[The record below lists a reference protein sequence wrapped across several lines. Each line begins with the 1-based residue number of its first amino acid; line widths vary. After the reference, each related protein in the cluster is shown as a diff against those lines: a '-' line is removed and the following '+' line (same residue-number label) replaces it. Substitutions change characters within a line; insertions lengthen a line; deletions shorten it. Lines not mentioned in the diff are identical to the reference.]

1 MFKANFNTM
10 SKYILQFW
18 VIFMVASCTICC
30 EFRVCQMHSN
40 IWCCWSMYVEDD
52 SNDNDNDNEVEKT
65 LAIIIGIIAAVALI
79 IVFVSFL
86 NKLCDT
92 GKGTYIYNHSF
103 GLSFQPFVLFSR
115 LTICSLY
122 YIKSQY
128 LIPFCCMLLLLQNAN
143 NFTIWG

>member
-40 IWCCWSMYVEDD
+40 IWCCWWMYVEDD
-52 SNDNDNDNEVEKT
+52 SNENDNDNEVEKT

-92 GKGTYIYNHSF
+92 GKGTYIYITILLIS
-103 GLSFQPFVLFSR
+103 LFS
-115 LTICSLY
+115 
-122 YIKSQY
+122 
-128 LIPFCCMLLLLQNAN
+128 LLFFFLVWQSVLCITLNLN
-143 NFTIWG
+143 I